1 VQHRRALVRA
11 DRRQH
16 LEQLPSEARDE
27 PVIARRLCE
36 RFQLE
41 YGGTLVLAG
50 KVENTPASREYY
62 AAEVLPWIDGDRVV
76 HLSNVAGREKAT
88 LLGGATALLAP
99 ILWDEPFGLSVV
111 EAMAIGTPA
120 ISFARGAARELIDD
134 GLTGFLVS
142 DADEMVA
149 AVGRVTEAATGA
161 GLAAI
166 AALGV
171 VVGLAAVVLAVA
183 RVDLIGVV
191 RNHTA
196 ALLVGAALL
205 VLALALIAGFVAS
218 LSRREPE

>member
-1 VQHRRALVRA
+1 
-11 DRRQH
+11 
-16 LEQLPSEARDE
+16 
-27 PVIARRLCE
+27 
-36 RFQLE
+36 
-41 YGGTLVLAG
+41 
-50 KVENTPASREYY
+50 
-62 AAEVLPWIDGDRVV
+62 
-76 HLSNVAGREKAT
+76 
-88 LLGGATALLAP
+88 
-99 ILWDEPFGLSVV
+99 
-111 EAMAIGTPA
+111 
-120 ISFARGAARELIDD
+120 
-134 GLTGFLVS
+134 
-142 DADEMVA
+142 
-149 AVGRVTEAATGA
+149 GA